1 MSRADTSRSPQ
12 VCHARGHRGRRR
24 RRGCCRNRGGGRRG
38 RRHVPELTNA
48 ARRQRA
54 AFLWAFNTASAGP
67 KASFKS
73 YAEAL
78 GLPGDNKEEENIRK
92 RSAKYREAAGKFLV
106 EVWLVEALKIVT
118 NLTLRAAEATHNFRV
133 ELAARLYFRQ
143 LYMQHDG
150 PFETFDG
157 TPILLD
163 DAARLCSLEV
173 HEDGDESAD
182 VAAVNAV
189 VTSWRTGTTPSPR
202 LP

>member
-1 MSRADTSRSPQ
+1 MATRHPQ
-12 VCHARGHRGRRR
+12 LLASSQNFFPQRLRGSSD
-24 RRGCCRNRGGGRRG
+24 C
-38 RRHVPELTNA
+38 V
-48 ARRQRA
+48 
-54 AFLWAFNTASAGP
+54 
-67 KASFKS
+67 
-73 YAEAL
+73 
-78 GLPGDNKEEENIRK
+78 
-92 RSAKYREAAGKFLV
+92 V
-106 EVWLVEALKIVT
+106 EVCLVEALKIVT

-182 VAAVNAV
+182 VETVNTV

>member
-1 MSRADTSRSPQ
+1 MTSYSPSDSSTVSADSLSR
-12 VCHARGHRGRRR
+12 V
-24 RRGCCRNRGGGRRG
+24 
-38 RRHVPELTNA
+38 
-48 ARRQRA
+48 
-54 AFLWAFNTASAGP
+54 
-67 KASFKS
+67 S
-73 YAEAL
+73 YACFRA
-78 GLPGDNKEEENIRK
+78 RQ
-92 RSAKYREAAGKFLV
+92 EAAGKFLV

-118 NLTLRAAEATHNFRV
+118 NLTLRAAEATYNFRV